1 MSTEEKN
8 ESYLLFV
15 FGNFTNGNVEK
26 EVASQVLPITTNEK
40 LKYIFGSYHMVIN
53 METDLPFDE
62 LKEFIYET
70 LKSDNYEYFLMPT
83 VEKYSVKLPNDM
95 VQHLFDLEQENENVH
110 IFNQLSMEKLQRESK
125 QHDEDMDMVINYFM
139 KEGLDDEDDD
149 DIDVML
155 KPKESKP
162 SMDEI
167 LEKIVDSGI
176 DSLSSLEVKLL
187 NQYSNEYE

>member
-15 FGNFTNGNVEK
+15 FGNFTNDNDER
-26 EVASQVLPITTNEK
+26 EVAAQVLPITTNEK

-53 METDLPFDE
+53 METDLPFEE

-83 VEKYSVKLPNDM
+83 AEKYSVKLPNEM

-110 IFNQLSMEKLQRESK
+110 IFNQVSMEQLQRESK
-125 QHDEDMDMVINYFM
+125 QTDEELDMMISYFM
-139 KEGLDDEDDD
+139 KENLDSEDDD
-149 DIDVML
+149 DIDIML

-162 SMDEI
+162 SMDEL
-167 LEKIVDSGI
+167 LEKIAESGVDA
-176 DSLSSLEVKLL
+176 LSSLEVKLL